1 MLAAGLAGIEED
13 LALVEPL
20 EETGAFDRKQQEAGK
35 RSTLPSSLGEA
46 IDLFESSNLMKQT
59 LGEHI
64 HSYLV
69 DAKRAE
75 WIEYLQQVSQ
85 WELDKYLAVL

>member
-1 MLAAGLAGIEED
+1 MGS
-13 LALVEPL
+13 
-20 EETGAFDRKQQEAGK
+20 FDHAPKRTGK
-35 RSTLPSSLGEA
+35 RSTLPSNLGKA
-46 IDLFESSNLMKQT
+46 IDLFEESDLMKQT

-69 DAKRAE
+69 DAKRTE